1 MVLRTGDEQKKAVA
15 KILMVISEKI
25 TPIVSEM
32 EPEELLVAFNLIEE
46 SEKRGLSL
54 KEEASLDPDG
64 LRRAVRLIG
73 TLKHH
78 LENSALTKNEVVLAK
93 KMAQGLLSENQI
105 IDALDSKN
113 ETAILNCAEKIKKT
127 IGCDFDIDG
136 LFSHNQLPTAEAFEI
151 TSKNFKSYMNME
163 SFIAFQNMKE
173 SREAGQAT
181 FLWKSD
187 PDSDTELVLDSMKLS
202 SNADSRKRSELVSSE
217 WTRLLESYE
226 KEVLFLLYETDTEL
240 KYKKEQNDD
249 DFVL

>member
-1 MVLRTGDEQKKAVA
+1 
-15 KILMVISEKI
+15 
-25 TPIVSEM
+25 
-32 EPEELLVAFNLIEE
+32 
-46 SEKRGLSL
+46 
-54 KEEASLDPDG
+54 
-64 LRRAVRLIG
+64 
-73 TLKHH
+73 
-78 LENSALTKNEVVLAK
+78 
-93 KMAQGLLSENQI
+93 
-105 IDALDSKN
+105 
-113 ETAILNCAEKIKKT
+113 
-127 IGCDFDIDG
+127 
-136 LFSHNQLPTAEAFEI
+136 
-151 TSKNFKSYMNME
+151 ME